1 MRLLTKTRSQL
12 DVLLVEDNPADVRFV
27 QLAMAL
33 VTGVAFEI
41 TAVPRLADALR
52 ALESRSFDVVLLDL
66 GLPDSRG
73 LETFSVLHSRFR
85 LVPIVVL
92 SAVSDD
98 ATMFDAMRLGAQDY
112 LYKGDFDAAL
122 LVRVVRHAIERH
134 RLVVQLERS
143 LAYVRSLLQA
153 IGPGKA
159 PGESAGTFIM
169 CAWCKRLRGA
179 SGRWEPIEE
188 YLATHAQ
195 APLKHET
202 CPDCVVEIKQEIWD
216 DETDTP

>member
-1 MRLLTKTRSQL
+1 MRLLTKSNDKL

-33 VTGVAFEI
+33 VTGVSIEI
-41 TAVPRLADALR
+41 KAVPRLTDAIR
-52 ALESRSFDVVLLDL
+52 ELEARSFDVVLLDL

-73 LETFSVLHSRFR
+73 LETFSVLHTRFR

-92 SAVSDD
+92 SALSDD
-98 ATMFDAMRLGAQDY
+98 ATMFDAVRLGAQDY

-143 LAYVRSLLQA
+143 LAYVRSLLQT
-153 IGPGKA
+153 IGTSKASGEPGD
-159 PGESAGTFIM
+159 TFIM
-169 CAWCKRLRGA
+169 CAWCKRLRGT
-179 SGRWEPIEE
+179 SGQWEPIEE
-188 YLATHAQ
+188 FLAAHAQ
-195 APLKHET
+195 APLTHET
-202 CPDCVVEIKQEIWD
+202 CPDCVVEIKREAWD
-216 DETDTP
+216 DKTDTR